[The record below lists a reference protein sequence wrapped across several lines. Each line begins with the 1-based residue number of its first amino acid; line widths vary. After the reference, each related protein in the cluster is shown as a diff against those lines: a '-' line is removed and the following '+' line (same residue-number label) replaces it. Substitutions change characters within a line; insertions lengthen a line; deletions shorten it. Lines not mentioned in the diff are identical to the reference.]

1 MDRDKD
7 LNETEKTEK
16 EKSVNNVQKIF
27 HVFNDNLDGV
37 NLYFRKFESIAIG
50 EDETMK
56 DESSNFFKEVLSE
69 LETEIS
75 KVKEEQSNGFD
86 DSKAKLIEI
95 LKISNFNSRHLE
107 NLNSFNQ

>member
-56 DESSNFFKEVLSE
+56 DESSNFFKEVL
-69 LETEIS
+69 LALLL
-75 KVKEEQSNGFD
+75 KCQMRNWRVKT
-86 DSKAKLIEI
+86 
-95 LKISNFNSRHLE
+95 
-107 NLNSFNQ
+107 SFWWMMWPIRDARFFTPFSLC